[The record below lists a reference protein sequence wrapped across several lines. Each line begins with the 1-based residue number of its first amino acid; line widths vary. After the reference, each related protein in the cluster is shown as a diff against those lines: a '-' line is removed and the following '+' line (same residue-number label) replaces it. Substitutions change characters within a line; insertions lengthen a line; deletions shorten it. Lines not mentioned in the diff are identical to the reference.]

1 MSVINRMLRDLD
13 RREQRPATA
22 SATAAAIAPHPT
34 RWLRVLLLGAVVI
47 LAILG
52 LRAVL
57 HEQQESFVQD
67 ADTTESTVVAAIES
81 IVEPAD
87 EPSAKTSAEPL
98 AMVDEAPSPAMAPQ
112 PIPIPLPP
120 QPSAPATAAAEMTQP
135 EPPST
140 PDLAIAS
147 EPTPQQEPAPAASMK
162 VERVELTAAQLAAVN
177 LRRAREALL
186 RGDRDVAQ
194 ELFEQAL
201 ILEPLNVVIR
211 SELAA
216 YWYGRGLSSRALL
229 LLEQGLEA
237 MPDEPAWQLMYAKIL
252 ERVGYVEQAYSA
264 LTNIRVGTPE
274 AMELLELRAIA
285 AQRLGFYSEAANDY
299 RELARLAPQ
308 GRWWLAAAVAYEDAG
323 EPVAALAAYEQAR
336 QQLDLT
342 ADARNYI
349 NDRIAVLAP
358 LVKEM
363 N

>member
-81 IVEPAD
+81 IVEPAV
-87 EPSAKTSAEPL
+87 ETSAKTSAEPP

-112 PIPIPLPP
+112 PIPIPLPQ
-120 QPSAPATAAAEMTQP
+120 QPPASATAAAEMTQP

-140 PDLAIAS
+140 PDLAVAS
-147 EPTPQQEPAPAASMK
+147 EPTQQEPAPAASMK
-162 VERVELTAAQLAAVN
+162 VERVELTAEQLASVN

-201 ILEPLNVVIR
+201 ILEPLNVTIR

-237 MPDEPAWQLMYAKIL
+237 RPDEPAWQLMYAKIL

-274 AMELLELRAIA
+274 ATELLELRAMA
-285 AQRLGFYSEAANDY
+285 AQRLGLHGEAANDY
-299 RELARLAPQ
+299 RELARIAPQ
-308 GRWWLAAAVAYEDAG
+308 GRWWLAAAVAYEDAK

-342 ADARNYI
+342 AEARTYI